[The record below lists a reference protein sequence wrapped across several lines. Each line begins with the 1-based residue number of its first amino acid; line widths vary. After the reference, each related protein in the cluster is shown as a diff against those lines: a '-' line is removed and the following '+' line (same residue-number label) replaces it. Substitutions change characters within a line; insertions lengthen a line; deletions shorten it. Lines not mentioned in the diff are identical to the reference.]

1 MSKIVL
7 FSRVST
13 MGQDL
18 TQQTDELR
26 TEASHLGYS
35 TRQQIVIEFKESG
48 ISLDTDER
56 LGIAELYRIIETD
69 KDIDCVLIYEISRLS
84 RRPKTL
90 YEVRDWLVQHHVNLC
105 CIKPS
110 FKLLEKDGTMSQTAM
125 ILFSLFSSIS
135 ESEMMIKKE
144 RMLRGRIAKREKCKF
159 IGGNILFGYRLDED
173 DNIIIDNNNAEVV
186 RKIFELYNDGLSIRQ
201 IAKDLIDSGKL
212 PYEDYSTAE
221 VMLRRMIRRSE
232 YAGIKQKSYDYPAI
246 IDIDTWNKTRERAEK
261 RNKYKTRTK
270 GIYFCQGKI
279 IDKNTGFALSPNYLM
294 NTYRV
299 WIENLN
305 RGYQINMNMIDSL
318 VWYTV
323 KKHFS
328 TIKDTRKERI
338 QSELK
343 QRLLDIHDKIIIGR
357 ENIKKVNQKMDKINE
372 RIVNGKMSEKL
383 GDRMIDEAKEEKT
396 ALRKQMISWD
406 IEESQVNMQLRNID
420 TFSEIDFN
428 AMNEQEIANFIRE
441 HVEQIII
448 DPIYNESGKMTSDRK
463 IWVKMKDGVKY
474 RYDSH
479 KRGKFFDIFYQDK
492 HGNIR
497 KELNDFVIMT
507 RFKRK

>member
-1 MSKIVL
+1 MSKVIL

-13 MGQDL
+13 FGQDL
-18 TQQTDELR
+18 TQQNAELKA
-26 TEASHLGYS
+26 EASRLGYDES
-35 TRQQIVIEFKESG
+35 EQILIEFKESG

-56 LGIAELYRIIETD
+56 QGIQELYRIIESD

-90 YEVRDWLVQHHVNLC
+90 YEVRDYLVLHHVNLC
-105 CIKPS
+105 CIKPN
-110 FKLLEKDGTMSQTAM
+110 FRLLEKDGTMSQTAM

-144 RMLRGRIAKREKCKF
+144 RMNRGRLAKRERGYY
-159 IGGNILFGYRLDED
+159 IGGNILFGYKLDED
-173 DNIIIDNNNAEVV
+173 GKIVVDLVNAETVK
-186 RKIFELYNDGLSIRQ
+186 KIFNSYNDGLSIRQ
-201 IAKDLIDSGKL
+201 IAKDLIDAGKL
-212 PYEDYSTAE
+212 PYDDYSTAE

-232 YAGIKQKSYDYPAI
+232 YAGIKLKTYDYPAI

-279 IDKNTGFALSPNYLM
+279 IDKKTGFALSPNYLM

-299 WIENLN
+299 WIENDN

-328 TIKDTRKERI
+328 SIKDTRKE
-338 QSELK
+338 QLKSELK
-343 QRLLDIHDKIIIGR
+343 NRLLELHDKIINGR
-357 ENIKKVNQKMDKINE
+357 DKLKKIAQKQDKINE

-383 GDRMIDEAKEEKT
+383 GDKMLEETKIERENIRVEMI
-396 ALRKQMISWD
+396 RWD
-406 IEESQVNMQLRNID
+406 SEESQINLQLRNID
-420 TFSEIDFN
+420 SFSQINFDG
-428 AMNEQEIANFIRE
+428 MNEQEMANFIRE
-441 HVEQIII
+441 HVDIIKI
-448 DPIYNESGKMTSDRK
+448 EPIYRDETMTKDRK
-463 IWVKMKDGVKY
+463 IWILMKDGFKY
-474 RYDSH
+474 RYDSC
-479 KRGKFFDIFYQDK
+479 KRGNYFHIYYEDK
-492 HGNIR
+492 HRNMR
-497 KELNDFVIMT
+497 KELDDFVIMK
-507 RFKRK
+507 RFVRK